1 MRLNLHQK
9 IVLGAILPT
18 ALVLGLLGL
27 LTLLHFY
34 QSEQRVQR
42 AEVRMETARR
52 ADQLSL
58 ALRLAAA
65 DAERSADLLAL
76 RDELPEAELR
86 SWLDRL
92 LARPGVLYGLGLRYA
107 DGRAVY
113 RSRAQTPSSTVTA
126 GAADPDWFSEVKAGG
141 KPQWTAPDLL
151 PGPAPSWVLAYLVPF
166 YRDGQFAGALRAEL
180 RLDLLPRLLAADVS
194 TAASD
199 WLLLDTAGR
208 ILYAREA
215 SRLGRPYTD
224 FAPAGSAAAALIA
237 GQLHEAAASQR
248 DLSWPG
254 LDAAFVGTA
263 IVEATGWRL
272 FHARSQ
278 REVAQLARPG
288 QALLAGLLL
297 LAVLVASAILYRV
310 ARRYSRPLEQLSL
323 AVQQV
328 GQGRPVPSVDY
339 QGKDELGSL
348 VLSIG
353 RLIDDLHARDRSV
366 AARQSDLADRMR
378 EQQVLYRVADL
389 LGWVDADFAEMLRRV
404 TVLLPEAWAQAD
416 RVCARVDL
424 DSHRSCS
431 EPFRESERGLF
442 APIHTDGTTVGGV
455 WVFALDAE
463 TPLEASHQQLL
474 EGVAQQLGLAFRR
487 ERAQSQLE
495 SLNHQ
500 LEQRVEARTEAL
512 RQAERLLRDITNSM
526 PGAVYQIFRPQRK
539 PMSLRF
545 VSAGVEKVFGVSREQ
560 ALANFET
567 VLDRVYPEDYSALM
581 ASISDAVLNGSE
593 HTQVFRVSVP
603 GSGGEQLR
611 WLRSSANIFQEEGG
625 VLLNGYWIDVTDQKR
640 LELALQQAR
649 READAANEAKSRFL
663 ANMSHEIRTPMNAI
677 IGLTHLAHGQTAE
690 PGVREQLGKVEDA
703 AQSLLGLLNDILD
716 FSKIEAGRM
725 SLEHIPFDLWN
736 VLDRVEGLMAERASS
751 KGLRLSL
758 QRPETLP
765 HDLVGDPLRLGQVLL
780 NLISNAIKFTETGEV
795 RVEVELLGQD
805 ASGAQLRFAV
815 HDTGIGIQPAQMARL
830 FKAFTQADSSTTRR
844 FGGTGLG
851 LTISKEL
858 VNLMG
863 GDLSARSEPGK
874 GSCFSFVLKLS
885 PAAPDWRSPPLE
897 PADSQTLLKG
907 ARLLVVDDNAI
918 NLEVASEML
927 RQAGAVVG
935 TAGNGREA
943 LAQLALGQF
952 DAVLMD
958 LQMPVMDGYTATRR
972 IREQPQFHDLPVLA
986 MTANAMSG
994 DRESC
999 LAAGMNDHI
1008 AKPIDPE
1015 VLLRTVA
1022 RWLRLKRSQ
1031 PGAALPQGLGD
1042 GR

>member
-18 ALVLGLLGL
+18 ALVLGMLGL
-27 LTLLHFY
+27 VTLLHLY
-34 QSEQRVQR
+34 ENERRVQR
-42 AEVRMETARR
+42 VEVQSQAARG

-65 DAERSADLLAL
+65 DTERTADLLDLPGAPSEAL
-76 RDELPEAELR
+76 LAP
-86 SWLDRL
+86 WLDAL
-92 LARPGVLYGLGLRYA
+92 LSRPGILHGLAVRYA
-107 DGRAVY
+107 DGREI
-113 RSRAQTPSSTVTA
+113 RRGKSGSLSETGLA
-126 GAADPDWFSEVKAGG
+126 GAEPEWFAQVATQAR
-141 KPQWTAPDLL
+141 PQWTAPDLL
-151 PGPAPSWVLAYLVPF
+151 SGPSPIWALAYVVPF
-166 YRDGQFAGALRAEL
+166 YRDSAFAGAVRAEL
-180 RLDLLPRLLAADVS
+180 RLDRLPHLLALGNAVGAD
-194 TAASD
+194 D
-199 WLLLDTAGR
+199 WVLLDRAGR
-208 ILYAREA
+208 ILHARQP

-224 FAPAGSAAAALIA
+224 FAPAGSAAAKLIA
-237 GQLHEAAASQR
+237 ERLQQSMAGEQ

-254 LDAAFVGTA
+254 LGAAFVGTA
-263 IVEATGWRL
+263 VVAPTGWRL
-272 FHARSQ
+272 FYARSQ
-278 REVAQLARPG
+278 REVASRAEPR
-288 QALLAGLLL
+288 QALLAGLLV
-297 LAVLVASAILYRV
+297 LAVLIASAILYRV

-328 GQGRPVPSVDY
+328 GQGGAALDVGY
-339 QGKDELGSL
+339 QGQDELGSL
-348 VLSIG
+348 VRSIG

-366 AARQSDLADRMR
+366 AARQRDLGDRMR

-389 LGWVDADFAEMLRRV
+389 LGWVDVDFAEMLRRV
-404 TVLLPEAWAQAD
+404 TLMLPEAWAQAD

-424 DSHRSCS
+424 DSHRSS
-431 EPFRESERGLF
+431 TEPFRESERGLF
-442 APIHTDGTTVGGV
+442 APIHSDGSTVGGV

-463 TPLEASHQQLL
+463 TPLEAGHQQLL

-526 PGAVYQIFRPQRK
+526 PGVVYQIFRPQRK

-560 ALANFET
+560 ALASFET

-581 ASISDAVLNGSE
+581 ASISDAVLNGTE
-593 HTQVFRVSVP
+593 HTHVFRVSVP
-603 GSGGEQLR
+603 GKGGEQLR
-611 WLRSSANIFQEEGG
+611 WLRSSANLFQEEDG

-640 LELALQQAR
+640 LELALEQSR
-649 READAANEAKSRFL
+649 LEANAANEAKSRFL

-736 VLDRVEGLMAERASS
+736 VLERIEGLMAERASS
-751 KGLRLSL
+751 KGLRLTV
-758 QRPETLP
+758 QKPADLP
-765 HDLVGDPLRLGQVLL
+765 RDLVGDPLRLGQVLL
-780 NLISNAIKFTETGEV
+780 NLVSNAVKFTETGEV
-795 RVEVELLGQD
+795 RVQVEAVEQD
-805 ASGAQLRFAV
+805 VGGVQLRFAV
-815 HDTGIGIQPAQMARL
+815 HDTGIGIKPAQMTRL

-863 GDLSARSEPGK
+863 GELGAWSEPGK
-874 GSCFSFVLKLS
+874 GSCFSFVLKLGRA
-885 PAAPDWRSPPLE
+885 PPDWRSPPME
-897 PADSQTLLKG
+897 TVDSQSALKG

-927 RQAGAVVG
+927 RQAGALVS

-943 LAQLALGQF
+943 LAQLALGEF

-958 LQMPVMDGYTATRR
+958 LQMPVMDGYTATKR

-994 DRESC
+994 DRENC

-1008 AKPIDPE
+1008 PKPIDPE

-1022 RWLRLKRSQ
+1022 RWLRVKR
-1031 PGAALPQGLGD
+1031 A
-1042 GR
+1042 

>member
-1 MRLNLHQK
+1 LQ
-9 IVLGAILPT
+9 
-18 ALVLGLLGL
+18 
-27 LTLLHFY
+27 
-34 QSEQRVQR
+34 
-42 AEVRMETARR
+42 
-52 ADQLSL
+52 
-58 ALRLAAA
+58 
-65 DAERSADLLAL
+65 
-76 RDELPEAELR
+76 
-86 SWLDRL
+86 
-92 LARPGVLYGLGLRYA
+92 GLGLRYA
-107 DGRAVY
+107 ADGHGLYRRRQGGTAVGAPEPASAEWFELVAAAG
-113 RSRAQTPSSTVTA
+113 RPLWTPPYL
-126 GAADPDWFSEVKAGG
+126 AAPLGTPVWM
-141 KPQWTAPDLL
+141 
-151 PGPAPSWVLAYLVPF
+151 LAYAVPF
-166 YRDGQFAGALRAEL
+166 YRGGVFAGAVRAEL
-180 RLDLLPRLLAADVS
+180 RLDQLPQLLSQPAPAAGG
-194 TAASD
+194 D
-199 WLLLDTAGR
+199 WLLLDAAGR
-208 ILYAREA
+208 ILYTRQP

-224 FAPAGSAAAALIA
+224 FAPAGSASAGLIA
-237 GQLHEAAASQR
+237 EQLNLASAAETDA
-248 DLSWPG
+248 SWPG
-254 LDAAFVGTA
+254 LGAAFVGA
-263 IVEATGWRL
+263 APVAPTGWYL

-278 REVAQLARPG
+278 REVANRTRAR
-288 QALLAGLLL
+288 QALLAGLVL
-297 LAVLVASAILYRV
+297 LAVLAASAALYRV
-310 ARRYSRPLEQLSL
+310 ARRYTRPLQELSL
-323 AVQQV
+323 AVRKV
-328 GQGRPVPSVDY
+328 GQGGTPPAVNYRSD
-339 QGKDELGSL
+339 DELGSL

-353 RLIDDLHARDRSV
+353 RLIEDLRARDSSV
-366 AARQSDLADRMR
+366 AARQRDLADRIR
-378 EQQVLYRVADL
+378 EQHVLYRVADL
-389 LGWVDADFAEMLRRV
+389 LGWVDVDFAEMLRRV
-404 TVLLPEAWAQAD
+404 TLLLPEAWAQVEQ
-416 RVCARVDL
+416 VCARVDL
-424 DSHRSCS
+424 DSHRCVS
-431 EPFRESERGLF
+431 EPFRETERGLF
-442 APIHTDGTTVGGV
+442 APIHSDGATVGGV

-463 TPLEASHQQLL
+463 APLEASHQQLL

-495 SLNHQ
+495 ALNHQ

-545 VSAGVEKVFGVSREQ
+545 VSAGVEKVFGVPREQ

-593 HTQVFRVSVP
+593 HTHVFRVSF
-603 GSGGEQLR
+603 GDQLR

-625 VLLNGYWIDVTDQKR
+625 AALLNGYWIDVTDQKQ
-640 LELALQQAR
+640 LELALEQSR

-690 PGVREQLGKVEDA
+690 PRVREQLSKVEGA

-725 SLEHIPFDLWN
+725 SLEHIPFDLWS
-736 VLDRVEGLMAERASS
+736 VLERVEGLMAERASS
-751 KGLRLSL
+751 KGLRLKL
-758 QRPETLP
+758 ERPETLP
-765 HDLVGDPLRLGQVLL
+765 RDLIGDPLRLGQVLL

-795 RVEVELLGQD
+795 RVQVELQGQD
-805 ASGAQLRFAV
+805 AGGVRLRFAV
-815 HDTGIGIQPAQMARL
+815 YDTGIGIQPAQMARL
-830 FKAFTQADSSTTRR
+830 FRAFTQADSSTTRR

-863 GDLSARSEPGK
+863 GELGAESEPGK
-874 GSCFSFVLKLS
+874 GSCFSFALQLQR
-885 PAAPDWRSPPLE
+885 ADPDWRSPPQA
-897 PADSQTLLKG
+897 PVDSKTALQG
-907 ARLLVVDDNAI
+907 ARLLVVDDNVI

-927 RQAGAVVG
+927 RQAGALVG

-1008 AKPIDPE
+1008 PKPIDPE

-1022 RWLRLKRSQ
+1022 RWLRVKR
-1031 PGAALPQGLGD
+1031 A
-1042 GR
+1042 

>member
-9 IVLGAILPT
+9 IVLGAILPS
-18 ALVLGLLGL
+18 ALVLALLGL
-27 LTLLHFY
+27 ATLLNLFD
-34 QSEQRVQR
+34 SERR
-42 AEVRMETARR
+42 IERSEVRLEAARR
-52 ADQLSL
+52 AGELSL

-65 DAERSADLLAL
+65 DAERTASLAGQAGEWL
-76 RDELPEAELR
+76 EAEQAQ
-86 SWLDRL
+86 WLDSL
-92 LARPGVLYGLGLRYA
+92 LKPPGALQGLGLRYA
-107 DGRAVY
+107 SDGRSLY
-113 RSRAQTPSSTVTA
+113 RRRD
-126 GAADPDWFSEVKAGG
+126 GAAAVGIAGDAIKPEWFELVAAAG
-141 KPQWTAPDLL
+141 KPLWTPPYLAQGGAPT
-151 PGPAPSWVLAYLVPF
+151 WMLAYAVPF
-166 YRDGQFAGALRAEL
+166 YRDGVFAGAVRAEL
-180 RLDLLPRLLAADVS
+180 RLDLLPRLLSGAKTDE
-194 TAASD
+194 TSD
-199 WLLLDTAGR
+199 WLLIDQDGR
-208 ILYAREA
+208 ILYTR
-215 SRLGRPYTD
+215 RPGWLGRPYTD
-224 FAPAGSAAAALIA
+224 FAPAGSGAAKLIA
-237 GQLHEAAASQR
+237 EQLRLATPGEVDAR
-248 DLSWPG
+248 WPG
-254 LDAAFVGTA
+254 LGFAFVGTGL
-263 IVEATGWRL
+263 VEPTGWRL
-272 FHARSQ
+272 LHARSQ
-278 REVAQLARPG
+278 SEVASRTRSRQLFF
-288 QALLAGLLL
+288 AGLLL
-297 LAVLVASAILYRV
+297 LAVAAASAALYRV
-310 ARRYSRPLEQLSL
+310 ARRYSRPLQDLSL
-323 AVQQV
+323 AVGKV
-328 GQGRPVPSVDY
+328 GLGDAPLAVNY
-339 QGKDELGSL
+339 QGDDELGSL
-348 VLSIG
+348 VRSIG
-353 RLIDDLHARDRSV
+353 RLIEDLRARDLSV
-366 AARQSDLADRMR
+366 AARQRDLADRIR
-378 EQQVLYRVADL
+378 EQHVLYRVADL
-389 LGWVDADFAEMLRRV
+389 LGWVDVDFAEMLRRV
-404 TVLLPEAWAQAD
+404 TLLLPEAWAQVEQ
-416 RVCARVDL
+416 VCARVDL
-424 DSHRSCS
+424 DSHRCIS
-431 EPFRESERGLF
+431 EPFRETERGLF
-442 APIHTDGTTVGGV
+442 APIHSDGATVGGV
-455 WVFALDAE
+455 WVFALDTEA
-463 TPLEASHQQLL
+463 PLEASHQQLL

-495 SLNHQ
+495 ALNHQ

-545 VSAGVEKVFGVSREQ
+545 VSAGVEKVFGVPREQ

-581 ASISDAVLNGSE
+581 ASISDAVLNGTE
-593 HTQVFRVSVP
+593 HTHVFRVSV
-603 GSGGEQLR
+603 GNQLR

-640 LELALQQAR
+640 LELALEQSR

-690 PGVREQLGKVEDA
+690 PQVREQLGKVEDA

-725 SLEHIPFDLWN
+725 SLEHIPFDLWS
-736 VLDRVEGLMAERASS
+736 VLDRIEGLMAERASS
-751 KGLRLSL
+751 KGLRLTME
-758 QRPETLP
+758 RPADLP
-765 HDLVGDPLRLGQVLL
+765 RDLVGDPLRLGQVLL
-780 NLISNAIKFTETGEV
+780 NLVSNAIKFTETGEV
-795 RVEVELLGQD
+795 RIVVELLSQD
-805 ASGAQLRFAV
+805 AGGVRLSFAV

-863 GDLSARSEPGK
+863 GELGARSEPGK
-874 GSCFSFVLKLS
+874 GSCFSFSLQLQR
-885 PAAPDWRSPPLE
+885 ADPDWRSPPQE
-897 PADSQTLLKG
+897 PVDSKTALKG
-907 ARLLVVDDNAI
+907 ARLLVVDDNVI

-927 RQAGAVVG
+927 RQAGALVG

-1008 AKPIDPE
+1008 PKPIDPE

-1022 RWLRLKRSQ
+1022 RWLRVKR
-1031 PGAALPQGLGD
+1031 A
-1042 GR
+1042 